1 MRAPLIASPTESA
14 EPAAVRSFVPASV
27 AVSREASASA
37 LRIAPL
43 ASCAL
48 LPLLTLL
55 SACSSDQPPSPPP
68 AAALALTATP
78 LPARAV
84 TPGPR
89 FAKLDPAATGLQH
102 HNLLRRENVVAY
114 VYSGAG
120 LAVGD
125 YDGDGLPDV
134 YLVSQDG
141 PNKLFR
147 QTAPMRFVDVTAR
160 AGGLDGGDAW
170 GTAASFADVDGDGDL
185 DLYVCNLESPNLLY
199 QNQGDGTFV
208 EKAGP
213 FGLGQALASMGC
225 AFADYDHDG
234 DLDCYLLTNR
244 ALRHN
249 LPDEILA
256 EVTLPKSVR
265 RTKAELTKPLP
276 AVFPRGKDGKP
287 AVPPGYEEHF
297 FLVDGAPAPFQAG
310 QRDRLLRNDGYGRFV
325 DASDEAG
332 IRDQANGLSVVWW
345 DVDGDGRLDLYV
357 ANDFQSPDLLY
368 RNLGGGR
375 FQEVADAVLP
385 HTAFFG
391 MGSDFGDVD
400 GDGRFD
406 LLVADMSSTSHYWGK
421 MLMGSMDQHR
431 WFLMHSRPQQYMRNA
446 LYMNTGTG
454 RLQEAAHLAGLASTD
469 WTWAVR
475 FGDLDDDGRLDV
487 YATNGIPVFTDNP
500 DTGEEFDRL
509 WRQGQQQQA
518 LALFRAI
525 PSVPEKKVAR
535 RNVGDLQ
542 FEDVGA
548 AWGLDEASVAHGAV
562 LCDLDRDGDLDVLA
576 NTMNGPA
583 GLWENRGS
591 DGHRAL
597 VALRGQ
603 GGNRFGVGARIEL
616 TAGGRTQTRLVSPTR
631 GYMSAGEPIE
641 HFGLGD
647 AARIERLVV
656 RWPSGRVQQ
665 FEGLEA
671 DRWFTVAEAGA
682 GVAAGE
688 GREVVVAAAGA
699 KGRDVS
705 LPTVAVQPGGVG
717 PTIASPYAPAANQP
731 AAAGADASGNAS
743 TVAASAATG
752 AGGAANR
759 ASSSP
764 ASASAVD
771 TTSSAGAANRSTTNT
786 PAPPNPNPT
795 DAEVEP
801 PFFTATALPAKHIER
816 DFDDYALQPLLP
828 HRLSRLGPGLA
839 CGDADGDGRVDV
851 WLAGAAGAP
860 GTLLHARPDGG
871 FAPIDPWA
879 QHADCEDLGAC
890 WFDADADGD
899 LDLYVAS
906 GGVEAGA
913 RSELLRDRLYR
924 NDGGLRFVD
933 ATADALPDVRRSS
946 SCVAAAD
953 FDRDGDVDLFV
964 GTRVDPGRFPHSA
977 PSVLLRND
985 GGRFVDVAGAL
996 LPAAGELGMVTAAQ
1010 WTDLDGDGW
1019 LDLAVAASWQPVRVL
1034 GNDGGKGLVDR
1045 TDALGLGALRGQWQS
1060 LAAADLDGDG
1070 DVDLALG
1077 NLGLNTKYKAS
1088 ASKPLSLFARDFDG
1102 NGTFDVV
1109 EAKPGADGLLPV
1121 RGLSCSSQAMPFVRQ
1136 RFPTYDAFARA
1147 SLGAIYGDALA
1158 QCLELSCNELQH
1170 VVLRNDGARFAVLPL
1185 PRRAQLAPG
1194 FGLGVADFD
1203 GDGHQDL
1210 VMAQNF
1216 FSPEPE
1222 TGRFDGGLGLW
1233 LRGRGDAT
1241 FEATPPLESGVVMPE
1256 DQKALALADLD
1267 GDGAPEWLCAAN
1279 DGFVRAFRTSLPVAS
1294 LAVRLRGA
1302 AGNQDAIGARV
1313 TLVRPDGRRHV
1324 REIHAGSGYLA
1335 QSEPCAWFADVPDGC
1350 RVDVAWPDGARSE
1363 HAVTQ
1368 RRGRMLVAK

>member
-1 MRAPLIASPTESA
+1 MRALPSASLAAARPT
-14 EPAAVRSFVPASV
+14 AVRS
-27 AVSREASASA
+27 
-37 LRIAPL
+37 
-43 ASCAL
+43 
-48 LPLLTLL
+48 
-55 SACSSDQPPSPPP
+55 
-68 AAALALTATP
+68 ALALLAGAALVSACGKERPAAPQLALAAAP
-78 LPARAV
+78 LPARGAA
-84 TPGPR
+84 PGPR
-89 FAKLDPAATGLQH
+89 FGKLDPAVTGLQH
-102 HNLLRRENVVAY
+102 QNLLRRENVVAY

-147 QTAPMRFVDVTAR
+147 QTAPMRFLDVTAS

-185 DLYVCNLESPNLLY
+185 DLHVCNLESPNLLY

-225 AFADYDHDG
+225 AFADYDQDG

-249 LPDEILA
+249 LPAEIVA
-256 EVTLPKSVR
+256 EVTLPKAVR

-276 AVFPRGKDGKP
+276 AVFPRGKDGVP
-287 AVPPGYEEHF
+287 VVPPGYEEHF

-332 IRDQANGLSVVWW
+332 IRDQGNGLSVVWW
-345 DVDGDGRLDLYV
+345 DCDGDGRLDLYV
-357 ANDFQSPDLLY
+357 ANDFQSPDKLY
-368 RNLGGGR
+368 RNLGDGR
-375 FQEVADAVLP
+375 FQDVTDAMLP

-391 MGSDFGDVD
+391 MGTDFGDVD

-446 LYMNTGTG
+446 LYVNTGTG
-454 RLQEAAHLAGLASTD
+454 RFHEAAHLAGLASTD

-509 WRQGQQQQA
+509 WRQGMQQQA

-535 RNVGDLQ
+535 RNVGDLR

-548 AWGLDEASVAHGAV
+548 QWGLDEASVAHGAV

-597 VALRGQ
+597 VSLRGSA
-603 GGNRFGVGARIEL
+603 GNRFGVGARIEV
-616 TAGGRTQTRLVSPTR
+616 TAGGRTQVRLVSPTR

-656 RWPSGRVQQ
+656 RWPGGRVQR
-665 FEGLEA
+665 FEGLQA
-671 DRWFTVAEAGA
+671 DRWFTVAEAGV
-682 GVAAGE
+682 GVLEGE
-688 GREVVVAAAGA
+688 GSELAEAADVVAIGNEGGDRADAAAPSG
-699 KGRDVS
+699 
-705 LPTVAVQPGGVG
+705 VQPRSAAEVH
-717 PTIASPYAPAANQP
+717 AAPAEAPANTP
-731 AAAGADASGNAS
+731 
-743 TVAASAATG
+743 
-752 AGGAANR
+752 
-759 ASSSP
+759 P
-764 ASASAVD
+764 
-771 TTSSAGAANRSTTNT
+771 AGAAT
-786 PAPPNPNPT
+786 AAAA
-795 DAEVEP
+795 AE
-801 PFFTATALPAKHIER
+801 PFFVATALPAAHTER

-860 GTLLHARPDGG
+860 GTLLHGRDGGG
-871 FAPIDPWA
+871 FAPVAGPWA
-879 QHADCEDLGAC
+879 QHAECEDLGAC
-890 WFDADADGD
+890 WFDADGDGD

-913 RSELLRDRLYR
+913 RRELLRDRLYR

-964 GTRVDPGRFPHSA
+964 GTRVDPGRFPRSA

-1034 GNDGGKGLVDR
+1034 GNDGGKGFADR
-1045 TDALGLGALRGQWQS
+1045 ADGLGLGALRGQWQS
-1060 LAAADLDGDG
+1060 LTAADLDGDG

-1077 NLGLNTKYKAS
+1077 NLGLNTKYKAT
-1088 ASKPLSLFARDFDG
+1088 ADKPLRLFARDFDG

-1109 EAKPGADGLLPV
+1109 EAKAGADGLLPV
-1121 RGLSCSSQAMPFVRQ
+1121 RGLSCSSSAMPFVRQ

-1147 SLGAIYGDALA
+1147 NLGAIYGDALA
-1158 QCLELSCNELQH
+1158 QCLELSCSELQH
-1170 VVLRNDGARFAVLPL
+1170 VVLRNDGARFAALPL

-1210 VMAQNF
+1210 VLAQNF

-1241 FEATPPLESGVVMPE
+1241 FDAAPPLQSGIVMPE

-1267 GDGAPEWLCAAN
+1267 GDGAPEWLSAAN
-1279 DGFVRAFRTSLPVAS
+1279 DGFVRAFRAS
-1294 LAVRLRGA
+1294 APAAGLAVRLRGA
-1302 AGNQDAIGARV
+1302 PGNPDAVGARV
-1313 TLVRPDGRRHV
+1313 TLMRPDGTRQV
-1324 REIHAGSGYLA
+1324 REVHAGSGYLA

-1350 RVDVAWPDGARSE
+1350 RLAVVWPDGARSE
-1363 HAVTQ
+1363 HAVTT
-1368 RRGRMLVAK
+1368 RRGRLVVGR

>member
-1 MRAPLIASPTESA
+1 MRAFLSGPTA
-14 EPAAVRSFVPASV
+14 TPAV
-27 AVSREASASA
+27 
-37 LRIAPL
+37 LL
-43 ASCAL
+43 LAL
-48 LPLLTLL
+48 LA
-55 SACSSDQPPSPPP
+55 ACGKDQPPAQP
-68 AAALALTATP
+68 LALTAAP
-78 LPARAV
+78 LPARAAV
-84 TPGPR
+84 PGPR
-89 FAKLDPAATGLQH
+89 FAKLDPAVTGLQH
-102 HNLLRRENVVAY
+102 QNLLRRENVVAY

-134 YLVSQDG
+134 YVVSQDG

-147 QTAPMRFVDVTAR
+147 QTAPMRFVDVTAT

-170 GTAASFADVDGDGDL
+170 GTAATFADVDGDGDL

-199 QNQGDGTFV
+199 QNQGDGTFI
-208 EKAGP
+208 EKAGA
-213 FGLGQALASMGC
+213 FGLGLALASMGC
-225 AFADYDHDG
+225 AFADYDQDG

-249 LPDEILA
+249 LPAEILA
-256 EVTLPKSVR
+256 EVTLPSSVR
-265 RTKAELTKPLP
+265 RSKAQLAP
-276 AVFPRGKDGKP
+276 AMPDFPRGKDGVP
-287 AVPPGYEEHF
+287 TVPPGYEEHF

-332 IRDQANGLSVVWW
+332 IRDQGNGLSVVWW
-345 DVDGDGRLDLYV
+345 DCDGDGRLDLYV

-375 FQEVADAVLP
+375 FEEVADAMLP
-385 HTAFFG
+385 HTPFFG

-446 LYMNTGTG
+446 LYVNTGAG
-454 RLQEAAHLAGLASTD
+454 RFQEAAHLAGLASTD

-509 WRQGQQQQA
+509 WRQGMQQQA

-548 AWGLDEASVAHGAV
+548 QWGLDEASVAHGAV
-562 LCDLDRDGDLDVLA
+562 LCDLDRDGDLDVIA

-597 VALRGQ
+597 VSLRGI
-603 GGNRFGVGARIEL
+603 GGNRFGVGARIEV

-665 FEGLEA
+665 FDGLQA
-671 DRWFTVAEAGA
+671 DRWFMVAEAGV

-688 GREVVVAAAGA
+688 GSEVAA
-699 KGRDVS
+699 
-705 LPTVAVQPGGVG
+705 VAVVKAGD
-717 PTIASPYAPAANQP
+717 ASVP
-731 AAAGADASGNAS
+731 AAAGPVGATNR
-743 TVAASAATG
+743 AATS
-752 AGGAANR
+752 APMPDAPTTQPANPV
-759 ASSSP
+759 A
-764 ASASAVD
+764 
-771 TTSSAGAANRSTTNT
+771 T
-786 PAPPNPNPT
+786 PPNPNLT
-795 DAEVEP
+795 DSATEP
-801 PFFTATALPAKHIER
+801 PFFTATALPAKHTER

-860 GTLLHARPDGG
+860 GTLLHAQASGG
-871 FAPIDPWA
+871 FTPIAGPWA
-879 QHADCEDLGAC
+879 QHAESEDLGAC
-890 WFDADADGD
+890 WFDADGDGD

-953 FDRDGDVDLFV
+953 FDRDGDLDLFV
-964 GTRVDPGRFPHSA
+964 GARVDPGRFPHSA

-1034 GNDGGKGLVDR
+1034 GNDGGKGFVDR
-1045 TDALGLGALRGQWQS
+1045 TDALGLGGLRGQWQG

-1088 ASKPLSLFARDFDG
+1088 VDKPLRLFARDFDG

-1109 EAKPGADGLLPV
+1109 EAKAGIDGLLPV

-1147 SLGAIYGDALA
+1147 NLGAIYGDALA

-1185 PRRAQLAPG
+1185 PRRAQLAPA
-1194 FGLGVADFD
+1194 FGIGVADFD

-1210 VMAQNF
+1210 VLAQNF

-1241 FEATPPLESGVVMPE
+1241 FDVVPPLESGIVLPD

-1267 GDGAPEWLCAAN
+1267 GDGAPEWLSAAN
-1279 DGFVRAFRTSLPVAS
+1279 DGAVRVFRAGAPAAS

-1302 AGNQDAIGARV
+1302 AGNPDAIGARV
-1313 TLVRPDGRRHV
+1313 TLVRSDGTQQV
-1324 REIHAGSGYLA
+1324 REVHAGSGYLA
-1335 QSEPCAWFADVPDGC
+1335 QNEPCAWFADVPDGC
-1350 RVDVAWPDGARSE
+1350 RLAVVWPDGARSE
-1363 HAVTQ
+1363 HAVTH
-1368 RRGRMLVAK
+1368 RRGRLVVGR

>member
-1 MRAPLIASPTESA
+1 MRAPPSAPIATA
-14 EPAAVRSFVPASV
+14 GYLLLALLAACGKDQPAAPQF
-27 AVSREASASA
+27 A
-37 LRIAPL
+37 L
-43 ASCAL
+43 
-48 LPLLTLL
+48 
-55 SACSSDQPPSPPP
+55 
-68 AAALALTATP
+68 AAAP
-78 LPARAV
+78 LPARVPSA
-84 TPGPR
+84 GPR

-102 HNLLRRENVVAY
+102 QNLLRRENVVAY

-147 QTAPMRFVDVTAR
+147 QTAPMRFVDVTAS

-225 AFADYDHDG
+225 AFADYDQDG
-234 DLDCYLLTNR
+234 DLDCYLLANR

-249 LPDEILA
+249 LPAEILA
-256 EVTLPKSVR
+256 DVTLPSTVR
-265 RTKAELTKPLP
+265 RSKAQLAP
-276 AVFPRGKDGKP
+276 AMPDFPRGKDGVP
-287 AVPPGYEEHF
+287 TVPPGYEEHF

-332 IRDQANGLSVVWW
+332 IRDQGNGLSVVWW
-345 DVDGDGRLDLYV
+345 DFDGDGRLDLYV

-375 FQEVADAVLP
+375 FQEVADAMLP
-385 HTAFFG
+385 HTPFFG

-446 LYMNTGTG
+446 LYVNTGTG
-454 RLQEAAHLAGLASTD
+454 RFQEAAHLAGLASTD

-500 DTGEEFDRL
+500 DTGEEFDGL

-548 AWGLDEASVAHGAV
+548 KWGLDEASVAHGAV

-597 VALRGQ
+597 VSLRGSR
-603 GGNRFGVGARIEL
+603 GNRFGVGARIEL
-616 TAGGRTQTRLVSPTR
+616 TAGGRTQVRLVSPTR
-631 GYMSAGEPIE
+631 GYMSAGEPVE

-665 FEGLEA
+665 FDGLQA
-671 DRWFTVAEAGA
+671 DRWFTVAEAGV

-688 GREVVVAAAGA
+688 GSEVVAVAVVKAGDASAPTAAG
-699 KGRDVS
+699 
-705 LPTVAVQPGGVG
+705 PVG
-717 PTIASPYAPAANQP
+717 
-731 AAAGADASGNAS
+731 
-743 TVAASAATG
+743 AT
-752 AGGAANR
+752 NR
-759 ASSSP
+759 ASSRPAP
-764 ASASAVD
+764 ASAVGTTSPSATANGTTGSVPPAGAPD
-771 TTSSAGAANRSTTNT
+771 TT
-786 PAPPNPNPT
+786 NPT
-795 DAEVEP
+795 AATNRAATSAPMPDAPTTQLANPVATPPKPNATDSETEP
-801 PFFTATALPAKHIER
+801 PFFTATALPAKHTER
-816 DFDDYALQPLLP
+816 DFDDYAIQPLLP

-851 WLAGAAGAP
+851 WLAGAAGQP
-860 GTLLHARPDGG
+860 GTLLHAQANGG
-871 FAPIDPWA
+871 FAPVAGPWA

-906 GGVEAGA
+906 GGVEAGV

-933 ATADALPDVRRSS
+933 ATAEALPDVRRSS

-985 GGRFVDVAGAL
+985 GGRFTDVASAL

-1019 LDLAVAASWQPVRVL
+1019 LDLAVAASWQPARVL
-1034 GNDGGKGLVDR
+1034 GNDGGKAMVDR

-1077 NLGLNTKYKAS
+1077 NLGLNTKYKAT
-1088 ASKPLSLFARDFDG
+1088 AAKPLSLFARDFDG

-1109 EAKPGADGLLPV
+1109 EAKAGADGLLPV

-1147 SLGAIYGDALA
+1147 NLGAIYGDALA
-1158 QCLELSCNELQH
+1158 QCLELSCSELQH

-1185 PRRAQLAPG
+1185 PRRAQLAPA
-1194 FGLGVADFD
+1194 FGIGVADFD

-1210 VMAQNF
+1210 VLAQNF

-1241 FEATPPLESGVVMPE
+1241 CDVVPPLASGIVLPD

-1267 GDGAPEWLCAAN
+1267 GDGAPEWLSAAN
-1279 DGFVRAFRTSLPVAS
+1279 DGGVRAFRASMPSAS
-1294 LAVRLRGA
+1294 LAVLLRGR
-1302 AGNQDAIGARV
+1302 AGNRDAIGARV
-1313 TLVRPDGRRHV
+1313 TLVRSDGTQQV
-1324 REIHAGSGYLA
+1324 REVHAGSGYLA

-1350 RVDVAWPDGARSE
+1350 RLAVVWPDGARSE
-1363 HAVTQ
+1363 HAVTH
-1368 RRGRMLVAK
+1368 RRGRLVVGR